1 MKTKNNEFSKAGL
14 AFFCSTVLCA
24 FFNYL
29 TLSFMKTNSPINVR
43 QSLLH
48 ITVYVLQVAAVL
60 TTIYYG
66 ERLIR
71 HRKKTWDWYPMDI
84 LPDELTHKDLSEVIF
99 VTTDGCL
106 FNGVFRKDD
115 MKFHGFDGLDFPV
128 SQVAAWSDQKM
139 TIHLKGQQKELL
151 K

>member
-29 TLSFMKTNSPINVR
+29 TLSFLKTNSPTDVR

-48 ITVYVLQVAAVL
+48 ITIYVLQVAAVL
-60 TTIYYG
+60 ATIFYG

-71 HRKKTWDWYPMDI
+71 HRKNTWNWYPMDI
-84 LPDELTHKDLSEVIF
+84 LLV
-99 VTTDGCL
+99 
-106 FNGVFRKDD
+106 
-115 MKFHGFDGLDFPV
+115 
-128 SQVAAWSDQKM
+128 
-139 TIHLKGQQKELL
+139 LL
-151 K
+151 PRFQG

>member
-1 MKTKNNEFSKAGL
+1 MKTKNKDFTKAGL
-14 AFFCSTVLCA
+14 AFFCSTALCA

-29 TLSFMKTNSPINVR
+29 TLSFLKTNGATDVR

-60 TTIYYG
+60 TTINYG

-71 HRKKTWDWYPMDI
+71 HRRMKWDWYPMDI
-84 LPDELTHKDLSEVIF
+84 LPDELTHKDLSEIIF

-106 FNGVFRKDD
+106 FNGYYRRDD
-115 MKFHGFDGLDFPV
+115 KKFHGFDGLDFPV
-128 SQVAAWSDQKM
+128 SQIAAWSDQKM
-139 TIHLKGQQKELL
+139 TIHLKGKQSELF